1 MSDARSLVPVPA
13 PGAPAIMLGEELSE
27 LEQAALSP
35 RTKAIYESALRY
47 LYSWHDA
54 RGLDVS
60 DDSVADYLH
69 ERFHGRVRSLSRPG
83 TFLKVASPA
92 TCALIVAAVV
102 SEARLSGRASPV
114 GARTR
119 RTLGG
124 IRRQGAGRSRGSVS
138 GLRWSQVQ
146 HICNVALEGEPGLL
160 ELRDVALLQTMS
172 DGLLRLSELTEIQVA
187 DIDTEADGSGRLF
200 LARSKTDQ
208 EARGATIY
216 LGPPTVE
223 AINAWREAGA
233 VRAGHLF
240 RAMRRGGH
248 VQPGGMSTVAA
259 RAIVKRR
266 AAQAGIKA
274 PRISGHSMRVGSAE
288 SLAEA
293 GASLVAM
300 QTAGR
305 WQTAS
310 MPAHYAKNQLAGR
323 GAIAKLK
330 YKR

>member
-1 MSDARSLVPVPA
+1 MSSTRSIATVPA
-13 PGAPAIMLGEELSE
+13 PGTQAITLGVEMSE
-27 LEQAALSP
+27 LESAALSP
-35 RTKAIYESALRY
+35 RTKAIYEAALRY
-47 LYSWHDA
+47 VYAWHDE
-54 RGLDVS
+54 RGLDMS
-60 DDSVADYLH
+60 DDTLASYLS
-69 ERFHGRVRSLSRPG
+69 ERYAGTVRSLSRPG
-83 TFLKVASPA
+83 TFLKPASPG

-146 HICNVALEGEPGLL
+146 HICNVALEGEAGLL
-160 ELRDVALLQTMS
+160 ELRDSALLQTMS
-172 DGLLRLSELTEIQVA
+172 DGLLRLGEVVALKVA

-208 EARGATIY
+208 EARGVVIY

-223 AINAWREAGA
+223 AINAWREAAGVHDGA
-233 VRAGHLF
+233 LF
-240 RAMRRGGH
+240 PAMRRGNVVLDH
-248 VQPGGMSTVAA
+248 AMSTVAA

-274 PRISGHSMRVGSAE
+274 PRISGHSLRVGSAE

>member
-1 MSDARSLVPVPA
+1 MSDARSLVPLVVPTT
-13 PGAPAIMLGEELSE
+13 PALPDEMTE
-27 LEQAALSP
+27 LEEAALSK
-35 RTKAIYESALRY
+35 RTRELYQNALEHCYRW
-47 LYSWHDA
+47 LDSHDWPMKDETLA
-54 RGLDVS
+54 S
-60 DDSVADYLH
+60 YLH
-69 ERFHGRVRSLSRPG
+69 ARYDGRVPKRNGVGYMRPAAPG
-83 TFLKVASPA
+83 TI
-92 TCALIVAAVV
+92 ALIVSAAR
-102 SEARLSGRASPV
+102 SESKLAGTPNPV
-114 GARTR
+114 GVRTV

-146 HICNVALEGEPGLL
+146 HICNVALEGEAGLL
-160 ELRDVALLQTMS
+160 ELRDSALLQTMS
-172 DGLLRLSELTEIQVA
+172 DGLLRLGEVVALKVA

-208 EARGATIY
+208 EARGVVIY

-223 AINAWREAGA
+223 AINAWREAAGVHDGA
-233 VRAGHLF
+233 LF
-240 RAMRRGGH
+240 PAMRRGNVVLDH
-248 VQPGGMSTVAA
+248 GMSTVAA

>member
-1 MSDARSLVPVPA
+1 MSSTRSIATVPT
-13 PGAPAIMLGEELSE
+13 PGTQAIAVGVEMSE
-27 LEQAALSP
+27 LESAALSP
-35 RTKAIYESALRY
+35 RTKKIYEAALRY
-47 LYSWHDA
+47 VYAWHDE

-69 ERFHGRVRSLSRPG
+69 ERYAGQVRSLSRPG
-83 TFLKVASPA
+83 EFLAPA
-92 TCALIVAAVV
+92 APSTCALIVAAVV

-223 AINAWREAGA
+223 AINAWREAAGVHGGA
-233 VRAGHLF
+233 LF
-240 RAMRRGGH
+240 PAMRRETSCWTTAC
-248 VQPGGMSTVAA
+248 QPLPQGRLSSAA
-259 RAIVKRR
+259 PPKPASRRR
-266 AAQAGIKA
+266 A
-274 PRISGHSMRVGSAE
+274 
-288 SLAEA
+288 
-293 GASLVAM
+293 
-300 QTAGR
+300 
-305 WQTAS
+305 
-310 MPAHYAKNQLAGR
+310 
-323 GAIAKLK
+323 
-330 YKR
+330 